1 MGMGDTEGSRFAAT
15 EKRRNKLP
23 VLNGRGSPAPRFPFL
38 PTTPADLKSRGI
50 SELDIVIVTG
60 DAYVDHP
67 AFGPV
72 LIARFLEGRG
82 FKVGIIA
89 QPDWRS
95 VEDFRRLGRP
105 RLFFGVAAGNLDSM
119 LNRLTA
125 QKKNRGEDQYSP
137 GGRTNMRPDRATIVY
152 ANRCREAFGDVP
164 IVLGG
169 IEASL
174 RRIAHYDYWSDN
186 VRRSVLIDA
195 KADLLVFGMG
205 ERPVW
210 EIARRLQAGE
220 RVSELR
226 DIRGTAYV
234 VGRERAA
241 ELEARPSRYTTD
253 GLPVILPS
261 YEQAA
266 ADKVAYAKM
275 AKAFQMETN
284 PGNGRPLLQRHGDRA
299 VYMNPPAI
307 PLEDGAGTGGERSV
321 AMDELYDLPFN
332 RVPHPSYQE
341 KIPAYET
348 VRHSVVLMRGC
359 FGGCTFCSITEHEG
373 RVIQNRSSD
382 SVLREVRALRRMGD
396 FRGTITDLGGPTA
409 NMYKMK
415 CRSEEIESKCRR
427 LSCLHPGV
435 CENLGTDHG
444 PVIDLMKRV
453 REEEGVKHVFIASG
467 VRYDLAEL
475 SPEYVNELAKHHVG
489 GQLSVAPEHASPR
502 VLEKMKKP
510 GIESFERFREMF
522 ACASQD
528 AGKEQYDIPYFI
540 SGHPGSTLE
549 DMVDLALWLKAEG
562 YRPRQVQDFI
572 PTPMSMA
579 SAMYYSGLD
588 PFTMEPVY
596 TATGLREKKLQKAL
610 LLYWDSA
617 QWPLTR
623 EALIAAGRRDL
634 IGHGP
639 GCLVPAG
646 PVGSPDA
653 ERPLRK

>member
-1 MGMGDTEGSRFAAT
+1 
-15 EKRRNKLP
+15 
-23 VLNGRGSPAPRFPFL
+23 
-38 PTTPADLKSRGI
+38 
-50 SELDIVIVTG
+50 
-60 DAYVDHP
+60 
-67 AFGPV
+67 
-72 LIARFLEGRG
+72 
-82 FKVGIIA
+82 
-89 QPDWRS
+89 
-95 VEDFRRLGRP
+95 
-105 RLFFGVAAGNLDSM
+105 VAAGNLDSM

-226 DIRGTAYV
+226 DVRGTAYV

-241 ELEARPSRYTTD
+241 ELEAQPSRYTTD

-261 YEQAA
+261 YEQASQ
-266 ADKVAYAKM
+266 DKVAYAKM

-299 VYMNPPAI
+299 VYMNPPAL
-307 PLEDGAGTGGERSV
+307 PLEDGAGKGGDRSV

-332 RVPHPSYQE
+332 RVPHPSYEE

-373 RVIQNRSSD
+373 RVIQNRSSE

-646 PVGSPDA
+646 PVGSPDL